1 MNEHERYLFDLQGY
15 ITIPN
20 ALSTELL
27 DELNAVL
34 DQRIAAAVEP
44 DVSFHS
50 FPGVLDW
57 GQPYLDLVDLP
68 TVTPHLE
75 AILGSKFR
83 LDHTYL
89 DIIRSG
95 LGPAGTLHGGG
106 TPFDPGQYFR
116 FADGRMYNGLSVLAY
131 NLADVNPGD
140 GGFGCVAG
148 SHKSNFPIPSD
159 WKNLAEPHPSV
170 SRVIGP
176 AGTAVLFTEALTH
189 GSLPWTGDHERRTF
203 FFKYSPHPVAWHCEY
218 PTPDG
223 LEGVTD
229 RQREILLG
237 PDARHH
243 SFRRGK

>member
-1 MNEHERYLFDLQGY
+1 MKEYEQYLFDLQGY

-20 ALSTELL
+20 ALNTDLL
-27 DELNAVL
+27 DELNAIL
-34 DQRIAAAVEP
+34 DQRVEGASEP

-50 FPGVLDW
+50 FPDVVGW
-57 GQPYLDLVDLP
+57 GQPYLDLIDLP
-68 TVTPHLE
+68 TITPYLE

-95 LGPAGTLHGGG
+95 INPSAGTLHGGG
-106 TPFDPGQYFR
+106 TPFDPGQFFR
-116 FADGRMYNGLSVLAY
+116 FADGRMYNGLSVVAY
-131 NLADVNPGD
+131 NLADVDPDD

-148 SHKSNFPIPSD
+148 SHKSNFPIPSE
-159 WKNLAEPHPSV
+159 WKDLAEPRPSV
-170 SRVIGP
+170 SRVGGS

-189 GSLPWTGDHERRTF
+189 GSLPWTGDHERRTVF
-203 FFKYSPHPVAWHCEY
+203 YKYSPHPVAWHPEY

-229 RQREILLG
+229 RQRSLLSG
-237 PDARHH
+237 PDARDHR
-243 SFRRGK
+243 FKKG

>member
-34 DQRIAAAVEP
+34 DQRIAAAVAP
-44 DVSFHS
+44 DVSFYS

-57 GQPYLDLVDLP
+57 GQPYLDLIDLP
-68 TVTPHLE
+68 TVTPYLE

-131 NLADVNPGD
+131 NLAAVSYTHLTLPT
-140 GGFGCVAG
+140 
-148 SHKSNFPIPSD
+148 SD
-159 WKNLAEPHPSV
+159 LV
-170 SRVIGP
+170 
-176 AGTAVLFTEALTH
+176 
-189 GSLPWTGDHERRTF
+189 
-203 FFKYSPHPVAWHCEY
+203 
-218 PTPDG
+218 
-223 LEGVTD
+223 
-229 RQREILLG
+229 
-237 PDARHH
+237 
-243 SFRRGK
+243 